1 MPIVLKVK
9 FGDDTRRL
17 TLEREPTF
25 GELVELIGK
34 LYVNLPTNYAVKYI
48 DEDEDQVTIGSD
60 LELNE
65 AIRISGGSNAVLRLF
80 ITGTTSTSQASESS
94 QQFPQSL
101 PDLLK
106 AFCPTSTAT
115 PNADMPDLVNLFQNL
130 GLNTSVPSTNDPEQL
145 RQHVR
150 TLFQQL
156 FNSPLVINLLPH
168 LMPFMPQMT
177 TFLNSFEEKP
187 VKKED
192 EYEKNNVVHE
202 GVTCDNCNGL
212 IHGIRYKCSQC
223 WNFDLCES
231 CEQKGT
237 HDKNHILLKIQM
249 PIQHSMGRGCPYN
262 RNNNNLPRWRN
273 RQKHHHHL
281 SRYIADV
288 TIPDGSRMAPSQRFV
303 KTWRIRNEGQAP
315 WPASTFLEHVGGD
328 LIAAGTRVPVEITV
342 EPGSEVEVSVD
353 MIAPEAPGRYV
364 SFWKLS
370 DSEGVRFGQ
379 RVWADITVTEI
390 AVDTAAEVTSE
401 AVDTASTEVTEEM
414 QESVM
419 DLMSF
424 PSVENSL
431 ESSIVSLESV
441 AVSTESANLE
451 GKVKQLADMGFPD
464 LEMNRKLLEQYG
476 LDMVKT
482 VQELLNS

>member
-80 ITGTTSTSQASESS
+80 ITGKTNLLCPTKIKGTTSTSQASESS

-156 FNSPLVINLLPH
+156 F
-168 LMPFMPQMT
+168 
-177 TFLNSFEEKP
+177 K
-187 VKKED
+187 
-192 EYEKNNVVHE
+192 
-202 GVTCDNCNGL
+202 
-212 IHGIRYKCSQC
+212 
-223 WNFDLCES
+223 
-231 CEQKGT
+231 
-237 HDKNHILLKIQM
+237 
-249 PIQHSMGRGCPYN
+249 
-262 RNNNNLPRWRN
+262 
-273 RQKHHHHL
+273 
-281 SRYIADV
+281 
-288 TIPDGSRMAPSQRFV
+288 
-303 KTWRIRNEGQAP
+303 
-315 WPASTFLEHVGGD
+315 
-328 LIAAGTRVPVEITV
+328 
-342 EPGSEVEVSVD
+342 
-353 MIAPEAPGRYV
+353 
-364 SFWKLS
+364 
-370 DSEGVRFGQ
+370 
-379 RVWADITVTEI
+379 
-390 AVDTAAEVTSE
+390 
-401 AVDTASTEVTEEM
+401 
-414 QESVM
+414 
-419 DLMSF
+419 
-424 PSVENSL
+424 
-431 ESSIVSLESV
+431 
-441 AVSTESANLE
+441 
-451 GKVKQLADMGFPD
+451 
-464 LEMNRKLLEQYG
+464 
-476 LDMVKT
+476 
-482 VQELLNS
+482 